1 MAYDMNT
8 DYQAIINDSVAKK
21 DYVSAAKAEQS
32 RNEKIAYLDANGL
45 NQYNAVPTYLYQS
58 YLSSVTP
65 GANAGTTAGTTQN
78 TSYVAKGTYNDAIL
92 SDSDKQKI
100 AALKDQ
106 YNYYASIGDTA
117 GMNAAHSSAESIR
130 AQYGYSGGSDGSEYY
145 GLKMPEGSVPQT
157 TLPSYQANTGQ
168 VNSMYDAAL
177 EAALAALKS
186 SYDRSKLEAE
196 QAMEK
201 ISPLYQ
207 TQRNQTAANAERER
221 MVFNE
226 YAAATGL
233 NSGAGGQAMLAFSNQ
248 LQNDLNDLYLGEAN
262 ALTEAQNQITILT
275 MEYQNAIAEA
285 VASNEYERAAALLQE
300 FQLQAQSVVETAKAQ
315 ASLNLQTAQ
324 QNLSA
329 KNSEYDRLSS
339 NAETLAKFGDFS
351 GYLALGYSNDQIEQM
366 KAVWKAANPD
376 IAWAVN

>member
-58 YLSSVTP
+58 YLNGGTP
-65 GANAGTTAGTTQN
+65 STNTGTSPNAG
-78 TSYVAKGTYNDAIL
+78 YVAKGTYNDSIL
-92 SDSDKQKI
+92 SANDQQKI

-106 YNYYASIGDTA
+106 YNYYKGIGNMDKA
-117 GMNAAHSSAESIR
+117 NQAHSSAEAIR
-130 AQYGYSGGSDGSEYY
+130 AQYGYSGGGDGSEYY
-145 GLKMPEGSVPQT
+145 ALKMPTGSIGQT

-207 TQRNQTAANAERER
+207 TQRNATAANAERER
-221 MVFNE
+221 MMFNE

-262 ALTEAQNQITILT
+262 ALTEAQNQITLLT
-275 MEYQNAIAEA
+275 MDYQNAIAEA
-285 VASNEYERAAALLQE
+285 VANNEYERAAALLQE
-300 FQLQAQSVVETAKAQ
+300 FQMQAQSVVETAKAQ

-329 KNSEYDRLSS
+329 KNSEYDRLSA

-376 IAWAVN
+376 IAWALG

>member
-58 YLSSVTP
+58 YLNGGTP
-65 GANAGTTAGTTQN
+65 STNTGTSPNAG
-78 TSYVAKGTYNDAIL
+78 YVAKGTYNDSIL
-92 SDSDKQKI
+92 SANDQQKI

-106 YNYYASIGDTA
+106 YNYYKGIGNMDKA
-117 GMNAAHSSAESIR
+117 NQAHSSAEAIR
-130 AQYGYSGGSDGSEYY
+130 AQYGYSGGGDGSEYY
-145 GLKMPEGSVPQT
+145 ALKMPTGSIGQT

-196 QAMEK
+196 QAMKK

-207 TQRNQTAANAERER
+207 TQRNATAANAERER
-221 MVFNE
+221 MMFNE
-226 YAAATGL
+226 YAAASGL
-233 NSGAGGQAMLAFSNQ
+233 NSGTGGQAMLAFSNQ

-262 ALTEAQNQITILT
+262 ALTEAQNQITLLT
-275 MEYQNAIAEA
+275 MDYQNAIAEA
-285 VASNEYERAAALLQE
+285 VANNEYERAAALLQE
-300 FQLQAQSVVETAKAQ
+300 FQMQAQSVVETAKAQ

-329 KNSEYDRLSS
+329 KNSEYDRLSA

-376 IAWAVN
+376 IAWALG

>member
-58 YLSSVTP
+58 YLNGGTP
-65 GANAGTTAGTTQN
+65 STNTGTSPNAG
-78 TSYVAKGTYNDAIL
+78 YVAKGTYNDSIL
-92 SDSDKQKI
+92 SANDQQKI

-106 YNYYASIGDTA
+106 YNYYKGIGNMDKA
-117 GMNAAHSSAESIR
+117 NQAHSSAEAIR
-130 AQYGYSGGSDGSEYY
+130 AQYGYSGGGDGSEYY
-145 GLKMPEGSVPQT
+145 ALKMPTGSIGQT

-207 TQRNQTAANAERER
+207 TQRNATAANAERER
-221 MVFNE
+221 MMFNE
-226 YAAATGL
+226 YAAASGL
-233 NSGAGGQAMLAFSNQ
+233 NSGTGGQAMLAFSNQ

-262 ALTEAQNQITILT
+262 ALTEAQNQITLLT
-275 MEYQNAIAEA
+275 MDYQNAIAEA
-285 VASNEYERAAALLQE
+285 VANNEYERASALLQE
-300 FQLQAQSVVETAKAQ
+300 FQMQAQSVVETAKAQ

-329 KNSEYDRLSS
+329 KNSEYDRLSA

-376 IAWAVN
+376 IAWALG

>member
-58 YLSSVTP
+58 YLNGGTP
-65 GANAGTTAGTTQN
+65 STNTGTSPNAG
-78 TSYVAKGTYNDAIL
+78 YVAKGTYNDSIL
-92 SDSDKQKI
+92 SANDQQKI

-106 YNYYASIGDTA
+106 YNYYKGIGNMDKA
-117 GMNAAHSSAESIR
+117 NQAHSSAEAIR
-130 AQYGYSGGSDGSEYY
+130 AQYGYSGGGDGSEYY
-145 GLKMPEGSVPQT
+145 ALKMPTGSIGQP

-207 TQRNQTAANAERER
+207 TQRNATAANAERER
-221 MVFNE
+221 MMFNE
-226 YAAATGL
+226 YAAASGL
-233 NSGAGGQAMLAFSNQ
+233 NSGTGGQAMLAFSNQ

-262 ALTEAQNQITILT
+262 ALTEAQNQITLLT
-275 MEYQNAIAEA
+275 MDYQNAIAEA
-285 VASNEYERAAALLQE
+285 VANNEYERAAALLQE
-300 FQLQAQSVVETAKAQ
+300 FQMQAQSVVETAKAQ

-329 KNSEYDRLSS
+329 KNSEYDRLSA

-376 IAWAVN
+376 IAWALG

>member
-58 YLSSVTP
+58 YLNGGTP
-65 GANAGTTAGTTQN
+65 STNTGTSPNAG
-78 TSYVAKGTYNDAIL
+78 YVAKGTYNDSIL
-92 SDSDKQKI
+92 SANDQQKI

-106 YNYYASIGDTA
+106 YNYYKGIGNMDKA
-117 GMNAAHSSAESIR
+117 NQAHSSAEAVR
-130 AQYGYSGGSDGSEYY
+130 AQYGYSGGGDGSEYY
-145 GLKMPEGSVPQT
+145 ALKMPTGSIGQT

-207 TQRNQTAANAERER
+207 TQRNATAANAERER
-221 MVFNE
+221 MMFNE
-226 YAAATGL
+226 YAAASGL
-233 NSGAGGQAMLAFSNQ
+233 NSGTGGQAMLAFSNQ

-262 ALTEAQNQITILT
+262 ALTEAQNQITLLT
-275 MEYQNAIAEA
+275 MDYQNAIAEA
-285 VASNEYERAAALLQE
+285 VANNEYERAAALLQE
-300 FQLQAQSVVETAKAQ
+300 FQMQAQSVVETAKAQ

-329 KNSEYDRLSS
+329 KNSEYDRLSA

-351 GYLALGYSNDQIEQM
+351 GYLALGYSPDQIEQM
-366 KAVWKAANPD
+366 RAVWKAANPD
-376 IAWAVN
+376 IAWALS

>member
-58 YLSSVTP
+58 YLNSGNP
-65 GANAGTTAGTTQN
+65 GTNGGTVPGTSGEYT
-78 TSYVAKGTYNDAIL
+78 AKGTYNDAIL
-92 SDSDKQKI
+92 SATDQQKI

-106 YNYYASIGDTA
+106 YNYYASIGNKE
-117 GMNAAHSSAESIR
+117 GMDQAHASAEAIR
-130 AQYGYSGGSDGSEYY
+130 AQYGYSGGGDGSEYY
-145 GLKMPEGSVPQT
+145 ALKMPSGSVPQT
-157 TLPSYQANTGQ
+157 TLPTYQANTGQ

-177 EAALAALKS
+177 EASLAALKS
-186 SYDRSKLEAE
+186 AYETSKFEAE
-196 QAMEK
+196 QAMGK

-207 TQRNQTAANAERER
+207 TQRNATAANAERER
-221 MVFNE
+221 MMFNE
-226 YAAATGL
+226 YAAASGL

-262 ALTEAQNQITILT
+262 ALTEAQNQITVLT
-275 MEYQNAIAEA
+275 MKYQNSIAEA
-285 VASNEYERAAALLQE
+285 VANNEYERAAALLQE
-300 FQLQAQSVVETAKAQ
+300 FQMQAQSIVEVAQAQ

-324 QNLSA
+324 QNLNA
-329 KNSEYDRLSS
+329 QNSEHDRLSA

-351 GYLALGYSNDQIEQM
+351 GYLALGYSSDQIEQM

>member
-65 GANAGTTAGTTQN
+65 STNAGTTAGTTQN
-78 TSYVAKGTYNDAIL
+78 TGYVAKGTYNDAIL

-221 MVFNE
+221 MMFNE

-262 ALTEAQNQITILT
+262 ALTEAQNQITLLT
-275 MEYQNAIAEA
+275 MDYQNAIAEA
-285 VASNEYERAAALLQE
+285 VANNEYERAAALLQE
-300 FQLQAQSVVETAKAQ
+300 FQMQAQSVVETAKAQ

-329 KNSEYDRLSS
+329 KNSEYDRLSA

>member
-58 YLSSVTP
+58 YLNGGTP
-65 GANAGTTAGTTQN
+65 STNTGTSPNAG
-78 TSYVAKGTYNDAIL
+78 YVAKGTYNDSIL
-92 SDSDKQKI
+92 SANDQQKI

-106 YNYYASIGDTA
+106 YNYYKGIGNMDKA
-117 GMNAAHSSAESIR
+117 NQAHSSAEAIR
-130 AQYGYSGGSDGSEYY
+130 AQYGYSGGGDGSEYY
-145 GLKMPEGSVPQT
+145 ALKMPTGSIGQT

-207 TQRNQTAANAERER
+207 TQRNATAANAERER
-221 MVFNE
+221 MMFNE
-226 YAAATGL
+226 YAAASGL
-233 NSGAGGQAMLAFSNQ
+233 NSGTGGQAMLAFSNQ

-262 ALTEAQNQITILT
+262 ALTEAQNQITLLT
-275 MEYQNAIAEA
+275 MDYQNAIAEA
-285 VASNEYERAAALLQE
+285 VANNEYERAAALLQE
-300 FQLQAQSVVETAKAQ
+300 FQMQAQSVVETAKAQ

-329 KNSEYDRLSS
+329 KNSEYDRLSA

-376 IAWAVN
+376 IAWALG